1 MCITK
6 WEKNKATKLL
16 AVQLYRQILVFFC
29 KYFVLFTRRKL
40 NEFYLIHEVIIH
52 PQMSKLASGAI
63 TGPKII
69 PGELNMAL
77 IKLTT

>member
-1 MCITK
+1 M
-6 WEKNKATKLL
+6 
-16 AVQLYRQILVFFC
+16 
-29 KYFVLFTRRKL
+29 LFTRRKL